1 MYIYISLLLVSLL
14 FLLLL
19 YIYMKIYVY
28 INDIPIIFWYNPLL
42 YKPIAVDQIAKD
54 DDFWRQQK
62 RILRWF
68 IPGITN
74 PWED

>member
-1 MYIYISLLLVSLL
+1 
-14 FLLLL
+14 
-19 YIYMKIYVY
+19 MKIYVY
-28 INDIPIIFWYNPLL
+28 INDIPIIFWDNPLL